1 MMAMNERPLRVL
13 LLGGTSEAAHLA
25 ERLASTP
32 GIAATLSL
40 AGRTINPAA
49 SPLPVRT
56 GGFGGVSGLTEYL
69 TRENIALVVD
79 ATHPFAAQISNN
91 AIAAAAATGV
101 SLLAVERPEWS
112 KAIDDDWDEHATIEA
127 AIAALP
133 EAPQRIFS
141 ALGRSS
147 LASAL
152 RRSATSLRHPRQS
165 IRSHR
170 RPAFRTQR
178 SSPRAA
184 RSERRTM
191 PRSFAQHGIQCVLAK
206 NSGGSAAYA
215 KIEAARKLGLKV
227 HMVRRPMIGARPT
240 VNSVDE
246 AMAWITKHHS
256 PRAERGV

>member
-13 LLGGTSEAAHLA
+13 LLGGTSEAVHLA
-25 ERLASTP
+25 ERLVSTP

-40 AGRTINPAA
+40 AGRTANPAA

-56 GGFGGVSGLTEYL
+56 GGFGGVSGLAEYL

-91 AIAAAAATGV
+91 AVAATAAAGV
-101 SLLAVERPEWS
+101 PLIAVERPEWS
-112 KAIDDDWDEHATIEA
+112 KTIGDDWEEHASIEA

-147 LASAL
+147 LAAL
-152 RRSATSLRHPRQS
+152 CRAPQHHYVVRVVEPITPPPQLTHATIITARGP
-165 IRSHR
+165 
-170 RPAFRTQR
+170 FRTKDD
-178 SSPRAA
+178 AA
-184 RSERRTM
+184 LFRKYD
-191 PRSFAQHGIQCVLAK
+191 IQCVLAK

-215 KIEAARKLGLKV
+215 KIEAARQLGLKV
-227 HMVRRPMIGARPT
+227 HMVRRPVIGARPT

-246 AMAWITKHHS
+246 AMVWIAKHHS
-256 PRAERGV
+256 PRAKRGV

>member
-13 LLGGTSEAAHLA
+13 LLGGTSEAARLA

-56 GGFGGVSGLTEYL
+56 GGFGGVSGLAEYL
-69 TRENIALVVD
+69 TRERIALVVD

-101 SLLAVERPEWS
+101 SLLAVERPEWG

-147 LASAL
+147 LGAL
-152 RRSATSLRHPRQS
+152 CAAPQHHYVVRVVDPITPPPGLPHATIITARGP
-165 IRSHR
+165 
-170 RPAFRTQR
+170 FRTEDDTALFR
-178 SSPRAA
+178 
-184 RSERRTM
+184 
-191 PRSFAQHGIQCVLAK
+191 QHGIQCVLAK

-215 KIEAARKLGLKV
+215 KIEAARQLGLKV

-256 PRAERGV
+256 PRAKRGV

>member
-13 LLGGTSEAAHLA
+13 LLGGTSEAARLA
-25 ERLASTP
+25 ERLASAP
-32 GIAATLSL
+32 AIAATLSL

-91 AIAAAAATGV
+91 AIAATAATGV
-101 SLLAVERPEWS
+101 SLLAVERPEWG
-112 KAIDDDWDEHATIEA
+112 KAIDDNWDEHATIEA

-141 ALGRSS
+141 ALGWSS
-147 LASAL
+147 LGAL
-152 RRSATSLRHPRQS
+152 CAAPQHHYVIRVVDPITPPPGLHATIITARGP
-165 IRSHR
+165 
-170 RPAFRTQR
+170 FRTEDD
-178 SSPRAA
+178 AA
-184 RSERRTM
+184 LFR
-191 PRSFAQHGIQCVLAK
+191 QHGTQCLLAK

-227 HMVRRPMIGARPT
+227 HMVRRPMIEARPT

-256 PRAERGV
+256 PRAKRGV

>member
-1 MMAMNERPLRVL
+1 MMSMNKRPLRVL

-32 GIAATLSL
+32 AIAATLSL
-40 AGRTINPAA
+40 AGRTVNPAA

-56 GGFGGVSGLTEYL
+56 GGFGGVSGLAEYL
-69 TRENIALVVD
+69 TRENVALVVD
-79 ATHPFAAQISNN
+79 ATHPFATQISNN

-101 SLLAVERPEWS
+101 SLLAVERPEWG

-147 LASAL
+147 LGAL
-152 RRSATSLRHPRQS
+152 CAAPQHHYVVRVVDPITPPPRLPHATIITARGPFQTEDDAAL
-165 IRSHR
+165 
-170 RPAFRTQR
+170 FR
-178 SSPRAA
+178 
-184 RSERRTM
+184 
-191 PRSFAQHGIQCVLAK
+191 QHGIQCVLAK

-215 KIEAARKLGLKV
+215 KIEAARQLGLKV
-227 HMVRRPMIGARPT
+227 HMVRRTVIGARPT
-240 VNSVDE
+240 VNSVDD

-256 PRAERGV
+256 PRAKRGV